1 MTSGMIRAVLF
12 DPDRGE
18 LEWREVEDSW
28 QSFKEY
34 IGDWME
40 GHMAVFGGRPTT
52 LYCDEMGTVKGLAP
66 SVVSRSGR
74 ILVRGRIVLTM
85 PDGHGNDLDITPEQ
99 YGRLNMCMR
108 AARFEGRD
116 VSVLVCDSEPAVDT
130 GAVE

>member
-18 LEWREVEDSW
+18 MEWREVEDSW

-40 GHMAVFGGRPTT
+40 AHMIVLGGRPTT

-85 PDGHGNDLDITPEQ
+85 PDGHGNDLDITPEH
-99 YGRLNMCMR
+99 YGRLKMCMR